1 MQTGGT
7 KRETLTQ
14 SLKLTYMTSRPPVV
28 AGSFYPGTKKE
39 IDNLLDRIFSHEK
52 QNIQTGLS
60 AKDLIG
66 AVVPHAGYIFSAY
79 EAVHVFEILSKSP
92 VKYDTFFIINP
103 NHTGYG
109 KEIEVDSNDTWQT
122 PLGSVEIDTDFVDNL
137 DLPVSNTSQAS
148 EHSAEVMLPFLQKWL
163 SYPFKIV
170 PICIL
175 RQNPLTSKEIAEKI
189 FKANQLLEKKIFI
202 IASSDFSH
210 YVDPQKGKEKDTLVL
225 NEIEK
230 LDSGHLYDA
239 VIRNRI
245 SVCGYG
251 PIMTLIE
258 YARLVSGKPETKILA
273 RGNSGKTMPSS
284 SVVDYVSLLFYQ

>member
-1 MQTGGT
+1 MVT
-7 KRETLTQ
+7 R
-14 SLKLTYMTSRPPVV
+14 TSVV

-39 IDNLLDRIFSHEK
+39 IDNLLDRIYSHEK
-52 QNIQTGLS
+52 PGIQISLS
-60 AKDLIG
+60 EKDLIG

-79 EAVHVFEILSKSP
+79 EAVHVFDILSKSP

-109 KEIEVDSNDTWQT
+109 QEIEVDSSKNWQT
-122 PLGSVEIDTDFVDNL
+122 PLGSVPLDKDFVDNL
-137 DLPVSNTSQAS
+137 NLPVSDTAQMR
-148 EHSAEVMLPFLQKWL
+148 EHSAEVMVPFLQKWL
-163 SYPFKIV
+163 SYSFKIV
-170 PICIL
+170 PICIMS
-175 RQNPLTSKEIAEKI
+175 QNPLTSGEIAEKI
-189 FKANQLLEKKIFI
+189 YKANQQFKKKIFI

-210 YVDPQKGKEKDTLVL
+210 YINPEIGREKDSLVL
-225 NEIEK
+225 NELEK
-230 LDSGHLYDA
+230 MDSQHLYDT

-258 YARLVSGKPETKILA
+258 YAKLVSSKPETKILA

-284 SVVDYVSLLFYQ
+284 SVVDYVSVLFYQ

>member
-1 MQTGGT
+1 M
-7 KRETLTQ
+7 LTR
-14 SLKLTYMTSRPPVV
+14 LPVV

-39 IDNLLDRIFSHEK
+39 IDNLLDRIYSHEK
-52 QNIQTGLS
+52 PCIQISLS
-60 AKDLIG
+60 EKDLIG

-79 EAVHVFEILSKSP
+79 EAVHVFDILSKSP

-109 KEIEVDSNDTWQT
+109 QEIEVDSSKNWQT
-122 PLGSVEIDTDFVDNL
+122 PLGSVPLDKDFVDNL
-137 DLPVSNTSQAS
+137 NLPVSDTAQMR
-148 EHSAEVMLPFLQKWL
+148 EHSAEVMVPFLQKWL
-163 SYPFKIV
+163 SYSFKIV
-170 PICIL
+170 PICIMS
-175 RQNPLTSKEIAEKI
+175 QNPLTSGEIAEKI
-189 FKANQLLEKKIFI
+189 YKANQQFKKKIFI

-210 YVDPQKGKEKDTLVL
+210 YINPEIGREKDSLVL
-225 NEIEK
+225 NELEK
-230 LDSGHLYDA
+230 MDSQHLYDT

-258 YARLVSGKPETKILA
+258 YAKLVSSKPETKILA

-284 SVVDYVSLLFYQ
+284 SVVDYVSVLFYQ

>member
-1 MQTGGT
+1 M
-7 KRETLTQ
+7 LT
-14 SLKLTYMTSRPPVV
+14 RPPVV

-39 IDNLLDRIFSHEK
+39 IDSLLDRIFLHEK
-52 QNIQTGLS
+52 QHIQTSLS
-60 AKDLIG
+60 AEDLIG

-79 EAVHVFEILSKSP
+79 EAVHVFEIISKSK

-109 KEIEVDSNDTWQT
+109 LEIEVDSSEIWET
-122 PLGSVEIDTDFVDNL
+122 PLGSVGIDKDFADNL
-137 DLPVSNTSQAS
+137 DLPVSETAQMR

-163 SYPFKIV
+163 TYPFKIV
-170 PICIL
+170 PICIM
-175 RQNPLTSKEIAEKI
+175 RQNPLTSMEIAEKI
-189 FKANQLLEKKIFI
+189 YKTNQHLKRKIFI

-210 YVDPQKGKEKDTLVL
+210 YVDPEKGKEKDTLVL

-230 LDSGHLYDA
+230 LDSRHLYDT

-258 YARLVSGKPETKILA
+258 YAKLVSAEPQTKILA
-273 RGNSGKTMPSS
+273 RGNSGKTMPSA
-284 SVVDYVSLLFYQ
+284 SVVDYVSVLFYK

>member
-1 MQTGGT
+1 MKT
-7 KRETLTQ
+7 RDA
-14 SLKLTYMTSRPPVV
+14 VV

-52 QNIQTGLS
+52 QNINTGLS
-60 AKDLIG
+60 SKNLIG

-79 EAVHVFEILSKSP
+79 EAVHVFEILGKSP

-109 KEIEVDSNDTWQT
+109 SEIEVDSSEVWNT
-122 PLGSVEIDTDFVDNL
+122 PLGSVEIDMDFVNHL
-137 DLPVSNTSQAS
+137 ELPVSDSAQMR
-148 EHSAEVMLPFLQKWL
+148 EHSAEVMLPFLQKWINY
-163 SYPFKIV
+163 SFKIV

-189 FKANQLLEKKIFI
+189 YRANQTLKKKIFI

-210 YVDPQKGKEKDTLVL
+210 YVDPEKGKEKDSLVL
-225 NEIEK
+225 KELEK
-230 LDSGHLYDA
+230 LDSSHLYDT

-258 YARLVSGKPETKILA
+258 YSKLVSEKSQTTILA

-284 SVVDYVSLLFYQ
+284 SVVDYVSVLFYY

>member
-1 MQTGGT
+1 MKT
-7 KRETLTQ
+7 RDA
-14 SLKLTYMTSRPPVV
+14 VV
-28 AGSFYPGTKKE
+28 AGSFYPGTKDE
-39 IDNLLDRIFSHEK
+39 INHLLEKIYSHEK
-52 QNIQTGLS
+52 QNINTGLS
-60 AKDLIG
+60 SKNLIG

-79 EAVHVFEILSKSP
+79 EAVHVFEILGKSP

-109 KEIEVDSNDTWQT
+109 REIEVDSNERWNT
-122 PLGSVEIDTDFVDNL
+122 PLGSVEIDKDFVDRL
-137 DLPVSNTSQAS
+137 ELPVSDSAQMR
-148 EHSAEVMLPFLQKWL
+148 EHSAEVMLPFLQKWI

-175 RQNPLTSKEIAEKI
+175 RQNPLTSSEIAEKI
-189 FKANQLLEKKIFI
+189 YRTNHTLQKKIFI

-210 YVDPQKGKEKDTLVL
+210 YVDPEKGKEKDSLVL
-225 NEIEK
+225 KELEK
-230 LDSGHLYDA
+230 LDSSHLYDT

-258 YARLVSGKPETKILA
+258 YSKMVTEKPETTILA
-273 RGNSGKTMPSS
+273 RGNSGKSMPSS
-284 SVVDYVSLLFYQ
+284 SVVDYVSVLFHY

>member
-1 MQTGGT
+1 MKT
-7 KRETLTQ
+7 R
-14 SLKLTYMTSRPPVV
+14 SAIV
-28 AGSFYPGTKKE
+28 AGSFYPGTKQE
-39 IDNLLDRIFSHEK
+39 INNLLDRIYSHEK

-60 AKDLIG
+60 TRDLIG

-92 VKYDTFFIINP
+92 VQYDTFFIINP

-109 KEIEVDSNDTWQT
+109 SEIEVDSSETWQT
-122 PLGSVEIDTDFVDNL
+122 PLGSVEIDTDFVDQI
-137 DLPVSNTSQAS
+137 DLPVSNTAQMR

-170 PICIL
+170 PICIM
-175 RQNPLTSKEIAEKI
+175 RQNPLTAKEIAEKI
-189 FKANQLLEKKIFI
+189 YKANQLLKKKIFI

-210 YVDPQKGKEKDTLVL
+210 YVDPEAGKEKDTLVL
-225 NEIEK
+225 NELQK
-230 LDSGHLYDA
+230 LDSQHLYDT

-258 YARLVSGKPETKILA
+258 YSKLASQKPQTSILA

-284 SVVDYVSLLFYQ
+284 SVVDYVSVLFYQ

>member
-1 MQTGGT
+1 MN
-7 KRETLTQ
+7 R
-14 SLKLTYMTSRPPVV
+14 SPVV

-39 IDNLLDRIFSHEK
+39 IDNLLDRIFSFEK
-52 QNIQTGLS
+52 RNIRTDLS
-60 AKDLIG
+60 AMDLIG
-66 AVVPHAGYIFSAY
+66 AIVPHAGYIFSAY

-109 KEIEVDSNDTWQT
+109 REIEVDSNENWQT

-137 DLPVSNTSQAS
+137 DLPVSNTAQAS

-189 FKANQLLEKKIFI
+189 FKANQLLKKKIFI

-230 LDSGHLYDA
+230 LDSGHLYDT

-258 YARLVSGKPETKILA
+258 YARLVSRKPETKILA

-284 SVVDYVSLLFYQ
+284 SVVDYVSVLFYQ

>member
-1 MQTGGT
+1 M
-7 KRETLTQ
+7 LTR
-14 SLKLTYMTSRPPVV
+14 LPVV

-39 IDNLLDRIFSHEK
+39 IDNLLDRIYSHEK
-52 QNIQTGLS
+52 PCIQISLS
-60 AKDLIG
+60 EKDLIG

-79 EAVHVFEILSKSP
+79 EAVHVFDILSKSP

-109 KEIEVDSNDTWQT
+109 QEIEVDSSENWQT
-122 PLGSVEIDTDFVDNL
+122 PLGSVPLDKDFVDNL
-137 DLPVSNTSQAS
+137 NLPVSDTAQMR
-148 EHSAEVMLPFLQKWL
+148 EHSAEVMVPFLQKWL
-163 SYPFKIV
+163 SYSFKIV
-170 PICIL
+170 PICIMS
-175 RQNPLTSKEIAEKI
+175 QNPLTSGEIAEKI
-189 FKANQLLEKKIFI
+189 YKANQQFKKKIFI

-210 YVDPQKGKEKDTLVL
+210 YINPEIGREKDSLVL
-225 NEIEK
+225 NELEK
-230 LDSGHLYDA
+230 MDSQHLYDT

-258 YARLVSGKPETKILA
+258 YAKLVSSKPETKILA

-284 SVVDYVSLLFYQ
+284 SVVDYVSVLFYQ